1 MEEHSSL
8 AQNSIKSYSA
18 YASRMQDIAEWN
30 KKVFRCFLNDMVS
43 RVDLMSTGSLFQAF
57 SAVTE
62 NAPLMSIALSIAGYM

>member
-1 MEEHSSL
+1 
-8 AQNSIKSYSA
+8 
-18 YASRMQDIAEWN
+18 MQDIAEWN